1 MIDYS
6 LHEVTEAV
14 TLFDKLY
21 VWLRH
26 RETGKLTLDRVQP
39 QRPEPHPELSPFQR
53 TVAALREG
61 RL

>member
-26 RETGKLTLDRVQP
+26 RQTGKLTLDRVP
-39 QRPEPHPELSPFQR
+39 KPPKAPDGP
-53 TVAALREG
+53 
-61 RL
+61 